1 MTKTKRTASGMGLQ
15 LASMYLRSLKM
26 HNPENGTHATL
37 ETFAAFADVP
47 FRISPLILS
56 KADGFLRNVKP

>member
-1 MTKTKRTASGMGLQ
+1 MGLQ